1 MAKALM
7 SSYIHCKV
15 SSIWKII
22 PSKLFS
28 ISGSYFHIQIA
39 VIVILFPYSESTG
52 EALAAINLSQQECFI
67 RMTLRLLLV
76 FTGVN

>member
-7 SSYIHCKV
+7 SSYINCKV

-39 VIVILFPYSESTG
+39 VIVILFNS
-52 EALAAINLSQQECFI
+52 LSIFREYRRGLSGDQFI
-67 RMTLRLLLV
+67 TTRV
-76 FTGVN
+76 FY